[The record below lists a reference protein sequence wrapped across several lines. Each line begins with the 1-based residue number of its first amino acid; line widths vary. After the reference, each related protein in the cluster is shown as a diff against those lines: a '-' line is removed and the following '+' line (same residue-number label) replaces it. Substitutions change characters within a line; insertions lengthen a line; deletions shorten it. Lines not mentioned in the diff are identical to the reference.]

1 MNLPLGLH
9 QIENLNGSNF
19 KQWKRDIELHLGMI
33 DFDHVLK
40 EDPPAEPTPTT
51 SKEVKDKYHQWH
63 KHNRLTL
70 VILKK
75 FMTDAVR
82 GGIPESEYAREY
94 FKNVEEKFKVSDKAE
109 IGNLMNTLITMKFDG
124 VGSIREYIMKG
135 IDVAA
140 KLKVLNVSIE
150 DTFLVHLLL
159 HSLPQQYSQMQSN
172 YNTQKE
178 SWSVNELISICVQE
192 EDIVKKGKSIGVNLV
207 STPQFKKKFSYRP
220 NQSGT
225 SSSKVSQGTSQG
237 SSNFKNFKNGFVKCF
252 FCRKPSHVKKDC
264 KGFKDWL
271 IKKGISKKEDTK

>member
-19 KQWKRDIELHLGMI
+19 KRWKQDIELHLGMI
-33 DFDHVLK
+33 DYDHVLK

-51 SKEVKDKYHQWH
+51 SKDVKDRYHQWH

-75 FMTDAVR
+75 FMTEAVR
-82 GGIPESEYAREY
+82 GSIPESEYAREY

-124 VGSIREYIMKG
+124 VGSVREYIMKG

-140 KLKVLNVSIE
+140 KLKALNLNIE
-150 DTFLVHLLL
+150 ETFLVHLLL
-159 HSLPQQYSQMQSN
+159 NSLPQQYSQMQSN

-178 SWSVNELISICVQE
+178 KWTMNELISICVQE
-192 EDIVKKGKSIGVNLV
+192 EDRIKKGKSIGINFV
-207 STPQFKKKFSYRP
+207 SKPQFKKRFSSKS
-220 NQSGT
+220 NQSGA
-225 SSSKVSQGTSQG
+225 SSSKVSQGSG
-237 SSNFKNFKNGFVKCF
+237 V
-252 FCRKPSHVKKDC
+252 
-264 KGFKDWL
+264 
-271 IKKGISKKEDTK
+271 